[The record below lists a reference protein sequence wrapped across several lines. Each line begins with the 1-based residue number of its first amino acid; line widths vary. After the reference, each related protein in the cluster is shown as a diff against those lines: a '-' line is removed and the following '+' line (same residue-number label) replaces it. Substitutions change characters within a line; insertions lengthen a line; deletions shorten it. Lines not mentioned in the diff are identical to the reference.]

1 MKINTQTVVKNL
13 KGEPLKN
20 EGNDYTLGEAIAN
33 ILIADDGG
41 GKMKM
46 YVLAQK
52 FMTQEV
58 VDLDASDLALVKT
71 AAERTKAYTAL
82 VAGQVLVLLETIKE

>member
-1 MKINTQTVVKNL
+1 MKINTQTIVKNL

-82 VAGQVLVLLETIKE
+82 IAGQVLVLLESIKD